1 MWKSSNKLY
10 LWSPNWCFECSLCMD
25 DIFGDEK
32 LWWST
37 PKTPWWSAHAISNGP
52 SLPFRG
58 RSRDINR
65 GRFVEVVVG
74 PWKMIFKILK
84 VSSSKFLCMSFMF
97 SCFFSNSIV
106 GTWWYMINMMY
117 LLIIIL
123 RTYLCSMAASL
134 EMLPSGML
142 LNISFQWWNRG

>member
-1 MWKSSNKLY
+1 
-10 LWSPNWCFECSLCMD
+10 
-25 DIFGDEK
+25 
-32 LWWST
+32 
-37 PKTPWWSAHAISNGP
+37 
-52 SLPFRG
+52 
-58 RSRDINR
+58 
-65 GRFVEVVVG
+65 
-74 PWKMIFKILK
+74 MIFKILK

-142 LNISFQWWNRG
+142 LNISFQ